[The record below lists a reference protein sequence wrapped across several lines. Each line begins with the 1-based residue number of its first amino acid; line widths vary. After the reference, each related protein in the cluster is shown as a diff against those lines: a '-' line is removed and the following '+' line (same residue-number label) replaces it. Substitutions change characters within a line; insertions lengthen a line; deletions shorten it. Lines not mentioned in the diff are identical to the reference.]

1 MRGKH
6 NDIRISV
13 LLKHVAF
20 CAEGITA
27 RLESMRVQSHW
38 MPVWAQ
44 LSPRDWCCDF
54 KEAKAKAKAWLA
66 SKLPELKEN
75 TNGLSA
81 QSVKRIQHCF
91 TLGQLRAQVRQPST
105 LL

>member
-1 MRGKH
+1 
-6 NDIRISV
+6 V

-38 MPVWAQ
+38 MLVWAQ
-44 LSPRDWCCDF
+44 LSPRDWCSNF
-54 KEAKAKAKAWLA
+54 KEAKAWLA
-66 SKLPELKEN
+66 SSLPELKEN
-75 TNGLSA
+75 TIGLSA